1 MEELYMGHTAEAM
14 PRLSPSKALQ
24 KRTHQKFDTITAMR
38 GMIVPTTPITR
49 SAYAQNDREKL
60 TARMSHF
67 FEIQTPK
74 GDPNIAITRI
84 VEVNRP
90 YP

>member
-24 KRTHQKFDTITAMR
+24 KSTHQKFDTITAMR

-49 SAYAQNDREKL
+49 SAYTQNDREKL